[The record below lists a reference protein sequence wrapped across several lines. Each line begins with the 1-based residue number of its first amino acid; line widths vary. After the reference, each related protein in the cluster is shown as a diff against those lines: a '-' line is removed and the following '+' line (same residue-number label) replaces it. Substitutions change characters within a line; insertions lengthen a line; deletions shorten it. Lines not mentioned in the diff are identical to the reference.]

1 MNREEINKE
10 LSMTYEGLTEYL
22 IQKYGAVQY
31 DYFCTSECRSKNKK
45 VTRTSEGLYCHHIDE
60 DKGDLLSHPK
70 AAQRSPF
77 DWQMKERL
85 VYCNALEHLILHI
98 KIAVLRQKKKLI
110 KPLDIDAFLRPGI
123 HLICGEINDM
133 FLNEGTKI
141 IWKKRC
147 FEEIKE
153 NYEDYI
159 DLIQALIGY
168 IEDNFGGEKKKG
180 VLHQGGVIHFSDGDC
195 TITKVSNE
203 QGVVQARCSSGEEKA
218 FRIDVLR
225 KFDFLT
231 YEDHIDIAMRNLA
244 SGYGGF
250 YSRIYEDIKKNSCK
264 KNMLGWKQ
272 LLKIDYIGYGY
283 LQYADIQLEK
293 GYGSDNADEY
303 ISKALPMYSLAAI
316 DLKGKTV
323 KFWKEKEIPEDALK
337 TFYIVRISASFCVK
351 KGKEAFVRY
360 RGRYKGI
367 NEKHNYRKEGWT
379 VLEASE
385 ITVGDKT
392 IDFPLTLSLGRD
404 DFLLFKKNYIIKN
417 MKILDGCY
425 FI

>member
-153 NYEDYI
+153 NYE
-159 DLIQALIGY
+159 
-168 IEDNFGGEKKKG
+168 
-180 VLHQGGVIHFSDGDC
+180 
-195 TITKVSNE
+195 
-203 QGVVQARCSSGEEKA
+203 
-218 FRIDVLR
+218 
-225 KFDFLT
+225 
-231 YEDHIDIAMRNLA
+231 
-244 SGYGGF
+244 
-250 YSRIYEDIKKNSCK
+250 
-264 KNMLGWKQ
+264 
-272 LLKIDYIGYGY
+272 
-283 LQYADIQLEK
+283 
-293 GYGSDNADEY
+293 EY
-303 ISKALPMYSLAAI
+303 Y
-316 DLKGKTV
+316 
-323 KFWKEKEIPEDALK
+323 
-337 TFYIVRISASFCVK
+337 
-351 KGKEAFVRY
+351 
-360 RGRYKGI
+360 
-367 NEKHNYRKEGWT
+367 
-379 VLEASE
+379 
-385 ITVGDKT
+385 
-392 IDFPLTLSLGRD
+392 
-404 DFLLFKKNYIIKN
+404 
-417 MKILDGCY
+417 
-425 FI
+425 